1 MVEDHGRAQTLS
13 ASQRLLMVPYSYEC
27 MILEDDAHS
36 FHTDGCPSSE
46 HEKKKRKFLR
56 FSELGATELAYSLS

>member
-1 MVEDHGRAQTLS
+1 MVKDHGRAQTLS

-46 HEKKKRKFLR
+46 HEKKK
-56 FSELGATELAYSLS
+56 EGANF